1 MAHAPELH
9 YAMKTVENDDRLM
22 YTCKD
27 GFIVAPEEDDDDF
40 SYEDAKTK
48 QDFECN
54 CNATA
59 MENLNVRKCIC
70 K

>member
-1 MAHAPELH
+1 MAHAPDVH
-9 YAMKTVENDDRLM
+9 YAMKTIESDDLLV

-27 GFIVAPEEDDDDF
+27 GFIVAPEEEDDF

-48 QDFECN
+48 QYFGCN

-59 MENLNVRKCIC
+59 MENLDVRKCIC
-70 K
+70 E